1 MGGYRMR
8 MSSSDRVGV
17 AMRIGALVPMG
28 EGDAHE
34 GTPEWD
40 EIRRFAQH
48 AESVGINSL
57 WVFDHMYSNVP
68 GTEPR
73 GLHEAWSVLTALAT
87 ATEKVELGQLVMCAS
102 FRPPAVLAKMAV
114 TTDQISG
121 GRLTLGLG
129 AGWHDQEYRAFGFP
143 LDHRVSRFEEALQ
156 IIVPLLR
163 GETVTF
169 EGRYHSASEAVLL
182 PRASRRIPILI
193 AGNRPRMLGLT
204 ARYAD
209 AWNTAWFWEPNQKL
223 HDRMAAFDE
232 ALATEGR
239 EAGSVRRTVGIE
251 VPEADQSS
259 ATKRL
264 ADLFATYAS
273 LPVDDLILVLQP
285 MTVAS
290 LDRLGEAIRASS
302 AP

>member
-1 MGGYRMR
+1 
-8 MSSSDRVGV
+8 
-17 AMRIGALVPMG
+17 MRIGTIVPMA

-34 GTPEWD
+34 GTSEWD

-48 AESVGINSL
+48 AETVGVDSL
-57 WVFDHMYSNVP
+57 WVFDHMYSNLP

-73 GLHEAWSVLTALAT
+73 GLHEAWSLLTALAV

-169 EGRYHSASEAVLL
+169 EGRFHTADQAVLL
-182 PRASRRIPILI
+182 PKADRRIPILI
-193 AGNRPRMLGLT
+193 AGNRPRMLRLT

-209 AWNTAWFWEPNQKL
+209 AWNTAWFWEPSQKL
-223 HDRMAAFDE
+223 RDRLAAFDA
-232 ALATEGR
+232 ALAEEGR
-239 EAGSVRRTVGIE
+239 EGTSVRRTVGIE
-251 VPEADQSS
+251 VPEADQPS

-264 ADLFATYAS
+264 AELFASYS
-273 LPVDDLILVLQP
+273 EMPIDDLILVLVP

-290 LDRLGEAIRASS
+290 LDRLGAAIRMGS
-302 AP
+302 

>member
-1 MGGYRMR
+1 
-8 MSSSDRVGV
+8 
-17 AMRIGALVPMG
+17 MRIGTVVPMA
-28 EGDAHE
+28 EGDSHE
-34 GTPEWD
+34 GTPDWD
-40 EIRRFAQH
+40 EIRRFAER
-48 AESVGINSL
+48 AEAVGVDSL

-73 GLHEAWSVLTALAT
+73 GQHEAWSLLTALAV

-143 LDHRVSRFEEALQ
+143 LDHRVSRFDEALQ

-163 GETVTF
+163 GETVTVH
-169 EGRYHSASEAVLL
+169 GRFHTIDEAVLL
-182 PRASRRIPILI
+182 PRADRRIPILI
-193 AGNRPRMLGLT
+193 AGNRPRMLRLT

-223 HDRMAAFDE
+223 HDRLAAFDT
-232 ALATEGR
+232 ALAEEGR
-239 EAGSVRRTVGIE
+239 EVTSVRRTIGIE
-251 VPEADQSS
+251 VQEADQPS
-259 ATKRL
+259 AAKRL
-264 ADLFATYAS
+264 ADLFATYS
-273 LPVDDLILVLQP
+273 GLPVDDLILVLQP
-285 MTVAS
+285 MNVAS
-290 LDRLGEAIRASS
+290 LDRLGEAIRTASTV
-302 AP
+302 

>member
-1 MGGYRMR
+1 
-8 MSSSDRVGV
+8 
-17 AMRIGALVPMG
+17 MRIGTVVPMA

-34 GTPEWD
+34 RAPGWD
-40 EIRRFAQH
+40 EMRRFAQH
-48 AESVGINSL
+48 AEVVGVDSL

-68 GTEPR
+68 WTEPR
-73 GLHEAWSVLTALAT
+73 GVHEAWSVVTALAV

-163 GETVTF
+163 GETVSF
-169 EGRYHSASEAVLL
+169 KGRFHEVSEGVLL
-182 PRASRRIPILI
+182 PKADRHIPILI
-193 AGNRPRMLGLT
+193 AGNKPRMLRLT

-223 HDRMAAFDE
+223 QDRLAGFNE
-232 ALATEGR
+232 ALAEEGR
-239 EAGSVRRTVGIE
+239 EASTVRRTVGIE
-251 VPEADQSS
+251 VPEADQPS

-264 ADLFATYAS
+264 ADLFASYEG
-273 LPVDDLILVLQP
+273 LPVDDLILVLLP
-285 MTVAS
+285 MTTAS
-290 LDRLGEAIRASS
+290 LDRLGKALPMIQGRLPFVS
-302 AP
+302 PTR

>member
-1 MGGYRMR
+1 
-8 MSSSDRVGV
+8 MSGRRDGARSSNSHSETEAVGV
-17 AMRIGALVPMG
+17 
-28 EGDAHE
+28 D
-34 GTPEWD
+34 
-40 EIRRFAQH
+40 
-48 AESVGINSL
+48 SL

-68 GTEPR
+68 GTDPR
-73 GLHEAWSVLTALAT
+73 GVHEAWSLLTALAV

-163 GETVTF
+163 GETVSF
-169 EGRYHSASEAVLL
+169 KGRFNEVNEGVLL
-182 PRASRRIPILI
+182 PQADRRIPILI
-193 AGNRPRMLGLT
+193 AGNKPRMLRLT

-223 HDRMAAFDE
+223 HDRLAAFDE
-232 ALATEGR
+232 AMAEEGR
-239 EAGSVRRTVGIE
+239 EISTVRRTVGIE
-251 VPEADQSS
+251 VPEADQPS
-259 ATKRL
+259 ASKRL
-264 ADLFATYAS
+264 ADLFAAYS
-273 LPVDDLILVLQP
+273 DLPVDDLILVLQP

-290 LDRLGEAIRASS
+290 LERLGEAMR
-302 AP
+302 

>member
-1 MGGYRMR
+1 
-8 MSSSDRVGV
+8 
-17 AMRIGALVPMG
+17 MRIGTVVPMAD
-28 EGDAHE
+28 GDAHD
-34 GTPEWD
+34 GVPEWG
-40 EIRRFAQH
+40 EILSFAQR
-48 AESVGINSL
+48 AEAVGVDSL
-57 WVFDHMYSNVP
+57 WVCDHMYSNAP

-73 GLHEAWSVLTALAT
+73 GVHEAWSLLTALAV

-129 AGWHDQEYRAFGFP
+129 AGWHDQEYHAFGFP

-156 IIVPLLR
+156 IMVPLLK

-169 EGRYHSASEAVLL
+169 EGRYHTAHEAVLL
-182 PRASRRIPILI
+182 PKAKRQIPILI
-193 AGNRPRMLGLT
+193 AGNKPRMLQLT

-209 AWNTAWFWEPNQKL
+209 AWNTAWFWEPDQKL
-223 HDRMAAFDE
+223 HDRLAAFDR
-232 ALATEGR
+232 ALAEEGR
-239 EAGSVRRTVGIE
+239 EGMSVRRTVGIE
-251 VPEADQSS
+251 VHEADQPS

-264 ADLFATYAS
+264 ADLFASYAD
-273 LPVDDLILVLQP
+273 LPIDDLLLVLLP

-290 LDRLGEAIRASS
+290 LDRLGEAILTASKFG
-302 AP
+302 

>member
-1 MGGYRMR
+1 
-8 MSSSDRVGV
+8 
-17 AMRIGALVPMG
+17 MRIGTLVPMG
-28 EGDAHE
+28 DGDSHQGSPDWE
-34 GTPEWD
+34 

-48 AESVGINSL
+48 AEKVGVDSL
-57 WVFDHMYSNVP
+57 WVYDHMYSNMP

-73 GLHEAWSVLTALAT
+73 GLHEAWSVLTALAV
-87 ATEKVELGQLVMCAS
+87 ATDKVELGQLVMCTS
-102 FRPPAVLAKMAV
+102 YRPPAVLAKMAV

-163 GETVTF
+163 GETVSF
-169 EGRYHSASEAVLL
+169 EGRFYTANEAVLL
-182 PRASRRIPILI
+182 PKAERRIPILI
-193 AGNRPRMLGLT
+193 AGNRPRMLRLT

-223 HDRMAAFDE
+223 HERLAAFDT
-232 ALATEGR
+232 ALAEEGR
-239 EAGSVRRTVGIE
+239 APGSVRRTIGVE
-251 VPEADQSS
+251 VPEADQPS

-264 ADLFATYAS
+264 KDLFASYSET
-273 LPVDDLILVLQP
+273 PVDDLLLVLLP
-285 MTVAS
+285 STVAS
-290 LDRLGEAIRASS
+290 LNRLGEAIRMRSTA
-302 AP
+302 

>member
-1 MGGYRMR
+1 
-8 MSSSDRVGV
+8 
-17 AMRIGALVPMG
+17 MRIGTVVPMA
-28 EGDAHE
+28 EGDSHE
-34 GTPEWD
+34 GTPDWD
-40 EIRRFAQH
+40 EIRRFAER
-48 AESVGINSL
+48 AELAGVDSL

-73 GLHEAWSVLTALAT
+73 GQHEAWSLLTALAV

-143 LDHRVSRFEEALQ
+143 LDHRVSRFDEALQ

-163 GETVTF
+163 GATVTVH
-169 EGRYHSASEAVLL
+169 GRFHTADEAVLL
-182 PRASRRIPILI
+182 PRADRRIPILI
-193 AGNRPRMLGLT
+193 AGNRPRMLRLT

-223 HDRMAAFDE
+223 HDRLAAFDT
-232 ALATEGR
+232 ALRQEGR
-239 EAGSVRRTVGIE
+239 EVTSVRRTVGIE
-251 VPEADQSS
+251 VQEADQPS
-259 ATKRL
+259 AAKRL
-264 ADLFATYAS
+264 ADLFATYS
-273 LPVDDLILVLQP
+273 GLPVDDLILVLQP
-285 MTVAS
+285 MNVQS
-290 LDRLGEAIRASS
+290 LDRLGEAIRTAST
-302 AP
+302 A

>member
-1 MGGYRMR
+1 
-8 MSSSDRVGV
+8 
-17 AMRIGALVPMG
+17 MRIGTVVPMAD
-28 EGDAHE
+28 GDAHE
-34 GTPEWD
+34 GTPGWD

-48 AESVGINSL
+48 AEGIGVDSL
-57 WVFDHMYSNVP
+57 WVFDHMYSNAP

-73 GLHEAWSVLTALAT
+73 GLHEAWSLLTALAV

-102 FRPPAVLAKMAV
+102 FRPPAMLAKMAV

-169 EGRYHSASEAVLL
+169 KGRYYEIDEGVLL
-182 PRASRRIPILI
+182 PKADRRIPILI
-193 AGNRPRMLGLT
+193 AGNKPRMLGLT

-223 HDRMAAFDE
+223 HDRLAAFDV
-232 ALATEGR
+232 ALAASGR
-239 EAGSVRRTVGIE
+239 DGGTMRRTVGIE
-251 VPEADQSS
+251 VSEADQPS

-264 ADLFATYAS
+264 ADLFASYEG
-273 LPVDDLILVLQP
+273 LPVDDVLLVLLP

-290 LDRLGEAIRASS
+290 LDRLGDAIRLRVTA
-302 AP
+302 

>member
-1 MGGYRMR
+1 
-8 MSSSDRVGV
+8 
-17 AMRIGALVPMG
+17 MRIGTVVPMA
-28 EGDAHE
+28 EGDADE
-34 GTPEWD
+34 RTPEWG
-40 EIRRFAQH
+40 EILRFAQH
-48 AESVGINSL
+48 AEAVGVDSL

-73 GLHEAWSVLTALAT
+73 GVHEAWSLLAALAV
-87 ATEKVELGQLVMCAS
+87 ATSTVELGQLVMCAS

-156 IIVPLLR
+156 IIIPLLR

-169 EGRYHSASEAVLL
+169 EGRFHSVSEAVLL
-182 PRASRRIPILI
+182 PRAERRIPILI

-204 ARYAD
+204 ARHAD
-209 AWNTAWFWEPNQKL
+209 AWNTAWFWDPNQKL
-223 HDRMAAFDE
+223 HDRLAAFDA
-232 ALATEGR
+232 ALVAEGR
-239 EAGSVRRTVGIE
+239 DVGSVRRTVGIE
-251 VPEADQSS
+251 VPEADQPS

-264 ADLFATYAS
+264 AELFASYS
-273 LPVDDLILVLQP
+273 GLPVDDLILVLQP
-285 MTVAS
+285 MTTAS
-290 LDRLGEAIRASS
+290 LDRLGEAIR
-302 AP
+302 

>member
-1 MGGYRMR
+1 MR
-8 MSSSDRVGV
+8 MSSSDRVGI
-17 AMRIGALVPMG
+17 AMRIGTVVPMA

-34 GTPEWD
+34 GTPEWS
-40 EIRRFAQH
+40 EILGFAQR
-48 AESVGINSL
+48 AEAVGVDSL

-73 GLHEAWSVLTALAT
+73 GVHEAWSLLTALAV

-143 LDHRVSRFEEALQ
+143 IDHRVSRFEEALQ
-156 IIVPLLR
+156 IIIPLLR

-169 EGRYHSASEAVLL
+169 EGRFHSVNEAVLL
-182 PRASRRIPILI
+182 PRAERRIPILI

-204 ARYAD
+204 ARHAD

-223 HDRMAAFDE
+223 HDRLAAFDS
-232 ALATEGR
+232 ALAAEGR
-239 EAGSVRRTVGIE
+239 DLGSVRRTVGIE
-251 VPEADQSS
+251 VPEADQPS

-264 ADLFATYAS
+264 AELFASYS
-273 LPVDDLILVLQP
+273 GLPVDDLILVLQP
-285 MTVAS
+285 MTTAS
-290 LDRLGEAIRASS
+290 LDRLGEAIR
-302 AP
+302 

>member
-1 MGGYRMR
+1 
-8 MSSSDRVGV
+8 
-17 AMRIGALVPMG
+17 MRIGTIVPMA

-48 AESVGINSL
+48 AETVGVDSL

-73 GLHEAWSVLTALAT
+73 GLHEAWSLLTALAV

-163 GETVTF
+163 GEAVTF
-169 EGRYHSASEAVLL
+169 EGRFHTADQAVLL
-182 PRASRRIPILI
+182 PKADRRIPILI
-193 AGNRPRMLGLT
+193 AGNRPRMLRLT

-209 AWNTAWFWEPNQKL
+209 AWNTAWFWEPSQKL
-223 HDRMAAFDE
+223 RDRLAAFDA
-232 ALATEGR
+232 ALAEEGR
-239 EAGSVRRTVGIE
+239 EGTSVRRTVGIE
-251 VPEADQSS
+251 VPEADQPS

-264 ADLFATYAS
+264 AELFASYS
-273 LPVDDLILVLQP
+273 EMPIDDLILVLVP
-285 MTVAS
+285 MTVVS
-290 LDRLGEAIRASS
+290 LDRLGEAIRMRSRLRS
-302 AP
+302 

>member
-1 MGGYRMR
+1 
-8 MSSSDRVGV
+8 
-17 AMRIGALVPMG
+17 MRIGTVVPMAD
-28 EGDAHE
+28 GDAHE
-34 GTPEWD
+34 GTPDWH
-40 EIRRFAQH
+40 EIRRFAQY
-48 AESVGINSL
+48 AEGVGVDSL

-73 GLHEAWSVLTALAT
+73 GVHEAWSLLTALAV

-143 LDHRVSRFEEALQ
+143 LDHRVSRFDEALQ
-156 IIVPLLR
+156 IIVPLLK

-169 EGRYHSASEAVLL
+169 EGRYHTASEAVLL
-182 PRASRRIPILI
+182 PKAERQIPILI
-193 AGNRPRMLGLT
+193 AGNRPRMLRLT
-204 ARYAD
+204 ARYGD

-223 HDRMAAFDE
+223 RDRLTEFDE
-232 ALATEGR
+232 ALAEEGR
-239 EAGSVRRTVGIE
+239 EVSSVRRTVGVE
-251 VPEADQSS
+251 VHEADQPS

-264 ADLFATYAS
+264 ADLFASYS
-273 LPVDDLILVLQP
+273 GMPIDDLLLVLLP

-290 LDRLGEAIRASS
+290 LDRLGEAIRMRSTG
-302 AP
+302 

>member
-1 MGGYRMR
+1 M
-8 MSSSDRVGV
+8 
-17 AMRIGALVPMG
+17 A

-34 GTPEWD
+34 RTPEWG
-40 EIRRFAQH
+40 EILGFAQH
-48 AESVGINSL
+48 AEAVGVDSL

-73 GLHEAWSVLTALAT
+73 GVHEAWSLLAALAV
-87 ATEKVELGQLVMCAS
+87 ATSTVELGQLVMCAS

-156 IIVPLLR
+156 IIIPLLR

-169 EGRYHSASEAVLL
+169 EGRFHSVSEAVLL
-182 PRASRRIPILI
+182 PRAERRIPILI

-204 ARYAD
+204 ARHAD
-209 AWNTAWFWEPNQKL
+209 AWNTAWFWDPNQKL
-223 HDRMAAFDE
+223 HDRLAAFDA
-232 ALATEGR
+232 ALVAEGR
-239 EAGSVRRTVGIE
+239 DVGSVRRTVGIE
-251 VPEADQSS
+251 VPEADQPS

-264 ADLFATYAS
+264 AELFASYS
-273 LPVDDLILVLQP
+273 GLPVDDLILVLQP
-285 MTVAS
+285 MTTAS
-290 LDRLGEAIRASS
+290 LDRLGEAIR
-302 AP
+302 

>member
-1 MGGYRMR
+1 
-8 MSSSDRVGV
+8 
-17 AMRIGALVPMG
+17 MRIGTVVPMAD
-28 EGDAHE
+28 GDAHE
-34 GTPEWD
+34 GTPEWG
-40 EIRRFAQH
+40 EILAFARR
-48 AESVGINSL
+48 AEAVGVDSL

-73 GLHEAWSVLTALAT
+73 GVHEAWSLLTALAV

-169 EGRYHSASEAVLL
+169 EGRFYAVNEAVLL
-182 PRASRRIPILI
+182 PRAERRIPILI

-209 AWNTAWFWEPNQKL
+209 AWNTAWFWEPNPKL
-223 HDRMAAFDE
+223 HDRLAAFDV
-232 ALATEGR
+232 ALAAEGC
-239 EAGSVRRTVGIE
+239 AGSAVRRTIGIE
-251 VPEADQSS
+251 VPEADQPS

-264 ADLFATYAS
+264 ADLFAAYEG

-285 MTVAS
+285 MTTAS
-290 LDRLGEAIRASS
+290 LDRLGEAIR
-302 AP
+302 

>member
-1 MGGYRMR
+1 
-8 MSSSDRVGV
+8 
-17 AMRIGALVPMG
+17 MRIGTVVPMA

-34 GTPEWD
+34 RTPEWD
-40 EIRRFAQH
+40 EVRRFAQH
-48 AESVGINSL
+48 AEEVGVDSL
-57 WVFDHMYSNVP
+57 WVFDHFYSNVP

-73 GLHEAWSVLTALAT
+73 GVHEAWSLLTALALV
-87 ATEKVELGQLVMCAS
+87 TEKVELGQLVMCAS
-102 FRPPAVLAKMAV
+102 FRPPAMLAKMAV

-163 GETVTF
+163 GETVSF
-169 EGRYHSASEAVLL
+169 EGRYHTANEAVLL
-182 PRASRRIPILI
+182 PRAERRIPILI
-193 AGNRPRMLGLT
+193 AGNKPRMLQLT

-209 AWNTAWFWEPNQKL
+209 AWNTAWFWEPDQQL
-223 HDRMAAFDE
+223 HDRLAAFDG
-232 ALATEGR
+232 ALAEEGR
-239 EAGSVRRTVGIE
+239 EGSTFRRTVGIE
-251 VPEADQSS
+251 VREADQPS

-264 ADLFATYAS
+264 ADLFASYAD
-273 LPVDDLILVLQP
+273 LPIDDLLLVLLP

-290 LDRLGEAIRASS
+290 LDRLGEAIQMSTNRR
-302 AP
+302 

>member
-1 MGGYRMR
+1 
-8 MSSSDRVGV
+8 
-17 AMRIGALVPMG
+17 MRIGTVLPMAD
-28 EGDAHE
+28 GDAHD
-34 GTPEWD
+34 GVPEWG
-40 EIRRFAQH
+40 EILAFARR
-48 AESVGINSL
+48 AEEVGVDSL

-73 GLHEAWSVLTALAT
+73 GVHEAWSLLAALAV
-87 ATEKVELGQLVMCAS
+87 ATEKVELGQLVMCSS

-156 IIVPLLR
+156 IIVPLVR

-169 EGRYHSASEAVLL
+169 KGHYYEVDEGVLL
-182 PRASRRIPILI
+182 PKAERRIPILI
-193 AGNRPRMLGLT
+193 AGNKPRMLRLT

-223 HDRMAAFDE
+223 HDRLAAFDD
-232 ALATEGR
+232 ALAAAGR
-239 EAGSVRRTVGIE
+239 DDGSMRRTVGIE
-251 VPEADQSS
+251 VSEADQPS

-264 ADLFATYAS
+264 AGLFASYEGS
-273 LPVDDLILVLQP
+273 PVDDLLLVLLP

-290 LDRLGEAIRASS
+290 LDRLGEAMRMRSRR
-302 AP
+302 

>member
-1 MGGYRMR
+1 MA
-8 MSSSDRVGV
+8 GV
-17 AMRIGALVPMG
+17 
-28 EGDAHE
+28 D
-34 GTPEWD
+34 
-40 EIRRFAQH
+40 
-48 AESVGINSL
+48 SL

-73 GLHEAWSVLTALAT
+73 GQHEAWSLLAALAV

-143 LDHRVSRFEEALQ
+143 LDHRVSRFDEALQ

-169 EGRYHSASEAVLL
+169 HGRFHTADEAVLL
-182 PRASRRIPILI
+182 PRADRRIPILI
-193 AGNRPRMLGLT
+193 AGNRPRMLRLT

-223 HDRMAAFDE
+223 HDRLGAFDA
-232 ALATEGR
+232 ALAEEGR
-239 EAGSVRRTVGIE
+239 EVTSVRRTVGIE
-251 VPEADQSS
+251 VPDADQPS
-259 ATKRL
+259 AANRL
-264 ADLFATYAS
+264 ADLFATYLG

-285 MTVAS
+285 MNLAS
-290 LDRLGEAIRASS
+290 LDRLGEAIRTAST
-302 AP
+302 A